1 MQNEMQSLNR
11 IAHPSVVRLIHSNE
25 GGVYTRRNGQGSY
38 TCMYMVV
45 DLCPN
50 GELFDVLFKTG
61 AFSEPV
67 ARFYFK
73 QIISGLEACHNI
85 GIAHRDMKP
94 ENILFDAEFNLK
106 IADFGFSILIMGRDG
121 SGLLHTRLGTESYMA
136 PELHMR
142 RPYTGESVD
151 LFAAG
156 IILFIMISQNPPFS
170 RAEPTDPYY
179 RLLSSGDS
187 RFWTAHSRN
196 KQPNLYSA
204 DFQDYIKRML
214 ELDPAKRLNIQQIK
228 AHPWYNGVTASPA
241 EVQAEISARKTRM
254 DQIAQRATA
263 QRTPNT
269 RVAYNGG
276 RYYRGESNESEGLTL
291 SFGLPNNEHDVRTIS
306 DKELQLNKFTL
317 VKCGLTPI
325 DIMLI
330 VSNELGKIDAECE
343 RVQNTYDTRV
353 NVVTETDSFTFK
365 TSILKT
371 SDNFNILSFKLVEG
385 SNFEMFKII
394 ENITEKLIEAQE
406 SN

>member
-1 MQNEMQSLNR
+1 
-11 IAHPSVVRLIHSNE
+11 
-25 GGVYTRRNGQGSY
+25 
-38 TCMYMVV
+38 
-45 DLCPN
+45 
-50 GELFDVLFKTG
+50 
-61 AFSEPV
+61 
-67 ARFYFK
+67 
-73 QIISGLEACHNI
+73 
-85 GIAHRDMKP
+85 MKP